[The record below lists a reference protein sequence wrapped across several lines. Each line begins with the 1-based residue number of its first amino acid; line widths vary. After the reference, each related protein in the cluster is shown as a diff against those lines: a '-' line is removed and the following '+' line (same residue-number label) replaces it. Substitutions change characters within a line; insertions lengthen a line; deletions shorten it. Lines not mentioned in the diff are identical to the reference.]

1 MAVGENTIRF
11 VLVRLDLGN
20 TAALVGGLTK
30 TRVLYDRVLKMK
42 IYFEFTA
49 FLNYEELKNSKH
61 ATKNKNKTVFV
72 NVYI

>member
-1 MAVGENTIRF
+1 MAVGENKIRF
-11 VLVRLDLGN
+11 VLVRLDLGH
-20 TAALVGGLTK
+20 TGGLTK

-49 FLNYEELKNSKH
+49 FLNYEELENSKH